1 MSYLHIRSVDA
12 IRYEIYKYNNNY
24 YVNYNNK
31 TILINLPEKFRNIE
45 TLTIVLS
52 DATDYKKYEIERNNN
67 FPYIF
72 IKTLKKNTRNH
83 TIVNK

>member
-72 IKTLKKNTRNH
+72 INNIKIKNDN
-83 TIVNK
+83 IISIK